1 MFSIITNDNQLEY
14 VSGMNSEYPIVVRHI
29 NMVMLDVPW
38 HWHEEVEFKY
48 VESGSL
54 RMRTE
59 KDEFILHAGEACFTN
74 MNIMEMSEAMD
85 RTQDTNVITFVF
97 HPALIS
103 GHFQSIYEKK
113 YVRPVLTNRQIKV
126 IKITSETE
134 SGAAIC
140 KGLLK
145 VSRLYDQGNTELQIR
160 NLLSEIWLHLIKEIE
175 IHLNSQPAESLRSK
189 DRIRYMLQYIY
200 THYAEKITL
209 EDIAASANISER
221 EALRTFKKALD
232 KAPFDYLN
240 EYRLDKARELLETSD
255 LTVTEIAVS
264 TGFSDSAYFGK
275 VFRKYFESTPGNY
288 RKKIK
293 GDRGRFSV
301 S

>member
-1 MFSIITNDNQLEY
+1 MFSIITNDNQLENI
-14 VSGMNSEYPIVVRHI
+14 SGMNSEFPLVVRRI
-29 NMVMLDVPW
+29 NMAKLDVPW

-48 VESGSL
+48 IESGVL
-54 RMRTE
+54 RLRTE
-59 KDEFILHAGEACFTN
+59 KDEFLLHAGEACFTN
-74 MNIMEMSEAMD
+74 TNIMEMSEAVD
-85 RTQDTNVITFVF
+85 RTEDTNVITFVF

-103 GHFQSIYEKK
+103 GHFQSIIDKK
-113 YVRPVLTNRQIKV
+113 YIKPVLTNRQIKM
-126 IKITSETE
+126 IRITSETE
-134 SGAAIC
+134 YGKKIC
-140 KGLLK
+140 KALPK
-145 VSRLYDQGNTELQIR
+145 VQKLYEQENTELQIR
-160 NLLSEIWLHLIKEIE
+160 NLLSEIWLQLIKEIE
-175 IHLNSQPAESLRSK
+175 TQLNSRPADSLRNK

-221 EALRTFKKALD
+221 EALRTFKKSLD

-240 EYRLDKARELLETSD
+240 EYRLDKARELLETTD
-255 LTVTEIAVS
+255 LTVTEVAVS

-293 GDRGRFSV
+293 RN
-301 S
+301 